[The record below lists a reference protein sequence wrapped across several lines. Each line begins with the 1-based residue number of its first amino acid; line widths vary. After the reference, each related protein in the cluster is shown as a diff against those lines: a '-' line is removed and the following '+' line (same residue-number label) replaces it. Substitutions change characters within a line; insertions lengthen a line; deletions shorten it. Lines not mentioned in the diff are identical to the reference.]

1 VTKRPA
7 DGERFARIGYEAQDK
22 RAADLI
28 YNVLVEGRLDWFR
41 IADPDAGRVDD
52 IQVATTDGQL
62 HAFQVKWA
70 DSVQNI
76 SFADFTR
83 SGKEPSLVSQLA
95 DGWRTLKAQY
105 PDKCV
110 FVHLVH
116 RNIPLPTLAP
126 KAQIPLGTPPP
137 IQPHFQALIREC
149 WKDKQCWISAGL
161 NGIPQGWHPAMEVVR
176 KEAGFLNE
184 KEFLDFIAACDLHFG
199 YQFPDADDS
208 LSRTAV
214 RREKDVDQIARLIS
228 KLGGGEKR
236 VIEISR
242 ADLLKELGWEA
253 RFEFRFK
260 HEFVVDQ
267 SIYQP
272 ITQTVQDLETA
283 ISQFSSGYLALIGTP
298 GSGKSTT
305 LTQTLRYRQ
314 GLRII
319 RYYAYVPDSIG
330 QEGRGEALSFLHDL
344 HLALQRQ
351 GIFAREGKQS
361 QPETLDELRD
371 AIRGQLVVLQD
382 RWHEERLKTLIIIDG
397 LDHIARE
404 QSPVRSLLN
413 ELPLPENIPDG
424 VLLILGSQTL
434 KLDDFNSRINHQLQE
449 VGRTLVMQPLSR
461 QAVSGI
467 ITAYRLPISLSQEQL
482 HLVHALANGHPL
494 ALGYLLAKLRHA
506 SDEATI
512 DAVLASTQPYDTHI
526 EDSYRVY
533 WDKLQRH
540 ENLKE
545 LLAMLSRLR
554 GPFNPEDWLEW
565 EGEPVIKTLLEY
577 ARHYFREESD
587 TRWHFFHNSFRQFI
601 LVQSRVNVLGKQD
614 SSRDRAYHKRIAEY
628 AAYSAPETPWSWEEI
643 YHRSRANDWEK
654 VLQLGTQD
662 YFRRQFFRLRPLE
675 AILEDIDIC
684 LEAARLKRD
693 GLAII
698 RMVLIDKE
706 LRDRHENI
714 DMAKVDMP
722 ALLFELLGMSV
733 AMRYV
738 MDGQQLRIGEKEA
751 LDFVALLLEKGESK
765 AAESVFNAA
774 EPLDVLS
781 GTTAVERTLGGN
793 QDTLYAWVQVAHY
806 FRPLDQ
812 AITVIGQLRADTSH
826 FVDKKQ
832 NLDSWHRSLRR
843 DVMEALTSSI
853 YDSENDGKL
862 CKLTE
867 LLRQH
872 EDGKYLLRR
881 LDFWTCSDK
890 RDLKRASEALD
901 RLLSNSKNY
910 EPFTKLRLAEF
921 LYHIR
926 NDKEAAAKLLSE
938 VPQPQL
944 QDISLSGTDSQ
955 NLTAFSHRI
964 RLNRMLAMMGQ
975 QKKPVDAVPD
985 DNEARRRGGVLFERC
1000 LVIIANI
1007 WGQAWA
1013 GNTLPPSTILRELH
1027 PALCLF
1033 AKNWRETQDWG
1044 WYAYKRTTDDF
1055 YAFVIHA
1062 VAAHGQ
1068 EALVALSQEFDHL
1081 WQKQPHYW
1089 EPSLRRTIAL
1099 ELYEKGGCSAE
1110 TLVQRLAAIEELY
1123 GVSDDVSSL
1132 ASEYS
1137 KHAFAW
1143 LKAGQSSRAMALLP
1157 RLFENSFG
1165 IVYEKDYQ
1173 FSNWIGLLAKTT
1185 ATLPGFT
1192 AEDIP
1197 RFASALLVLEDTGRC
1212 RGTRDAA
1219 VDLMTLVAQ
1228 WHPAYAL
1235 QLKDWLLTNHSI
1247 YYTNALEG
1255 ILSAAASSPDA
1266 PIELVFIL
1274 TCHLLIPFAGSVPA
1288 DLPKLL
1294 SQQATVKTSPST
1306 ADALLHILEKTVETK
1321 AFPSDRAEWWRGLID
1336 GLQATGVDSSYFQNK
1351 LKRDTRENKYESD
1364 LTVFLKSGEKLTNRD
1379 ALLRITTGQD
1389 LLNFI
1394 EGCEEVKYFRWYD
1407 AIAKIIDSLE
1417 LTQIRA
1423 LHKALERFEP
1433 RSTVNVLFAKRLKAL
1448 GCVDEGRAM
1457 LQPLLDQSVP
1467 HGWSRRYD
1475 GGTRLTAVQAL
1486 IDFDADE
1493 GREKAFDLL
1502 IKDYLA
1508 SWRYPSTFLLELE
1521 EFLPLLFVKMP
1532 IDEVWREI
1540 REHVYQLHEF
1550 SDTKTLPPLIGENNK
1565 SWQTVLLQ
1573 LISELI
1579 PIEITEVREECHRAL
1594 CAICLSPA
1602 YDTESSSLLKILLN
1616 GTETDVFHALAV
1628 LESVLEQR
1636 PQYVGTL
1643 APQIINLCISP
1654 NIVIRTTAARLA
1666 QDLDIS
1672 YELPGYKQLPMIY
1685 SLELP
1690 EFPNK
1695 DEVIPFNS
1703 LPPGASYPDCDDP
1716 LEMTRPFGDEFELLA
1731 EMSDVPFE
1739 NLIHRAAIL
1748 MTTLSPKEQWNMK
1761 AEENMKSW
1769 LKAADLE
1776 FTYHRLRPQQALR
1789 ALHHVTAEL
1798 ADAEKLDSKAL
1809 AFIQRSMRRH
1819 DKRMSCNEPQSRP
1832 LEILVPER
1840 DEMGLDRDK
1849 DWLNKGA
1856 GSFPAMPDR
1865 IHSDGRVVLAEL
1877 TRIRHLS
1884 WETPTECR
1892 FGMLCHPDWPTPDTL
1907 HDASN
1912 FFLHNHQWIAEDY
1925 PRLNIENIPTI
1936 VLYGHPRAVEL
1947 GGHEWLAFNPKIAL
1961 HFGWKPCTSGLFRWK
1976 DQSGVTTV
1984 ESIWWQDGALDRQ
1997 PPWSDTCSEGWRVVA
2012 TESAFEEIKKL
2023 AVPSVRSKAVIRLDR
2038 KKGKRA
2044 VVCRSHI

>member
-1 VTKRPA
+1 MTKRPA

-1099 ELYEKGGCSAE
+1099 ELYE
-1110 TLVQRLAAIEELY
+1110 
-1123 GVSDDVSSL
+1123 
-1132 ASEYS
+1132 
-1137 KHAFAW
+1137 
-1143 LKAGQSSRAMALLP
+1143 
-1157 RLFENSFG
+1157 RLFSKICG
-1165 IVYEKDYQ
+1165 YLPVRVGSQVY
-1173 FSNWIGLLAKTT
+1173 
-1185 ATLPGFT
+1185 
-1192 AEDIP
+1192 
-1197 RFASALLVLEDTGRC
+1197 DTR
-1212 RGTRDAA
+1212 
-1219 VDLMTLVAQ
+1219 Q
-1228 WHPAYAL
+1228 
-1235 QLKDWLLTNHSI
+1235 
-1247 YYTNALEG
+1247 
-1255 ILSAAASSPDA
+1255 LSA
-1266 PIELVFIL
+1266 
-1274 TCHLLIPFAGSVPA
+1274 
-1288 DLPKLL
+1288 
-1294 SQQATVKTSPST
+1294 
-1306 ADALLHILEKTVETK
+1306 
-1321 AFPSDRAEWWRGLID
+1321 
-1336 GLQATGVDSSYFQNK
+1336 
-1351 LKRDTRENKYESD
+1351 
-1364 LTVFLKSGEKLTNRD
+1364 
-1379 ALLRITTGQD
+1379 
-1389 LLNFI
+1389 
-1394 EGCEEVKYFRWYD
+1394 
-1407 AIAKIIDSLE
+1407 
-1417 LTQIRA
+1417 
-1423 LHKALERFEP
+1423 P
-1433 RSTVNVLFAKRLKAL
+1433 RSF
-1448 GCVDEGRAM
+1448 
-1457 LQPLLDQSVP
+1457 
-1467 HGWSRRYD
+1467 
-1475 GGTRLTAVQAL
+1475 
-1486 IDFDADE
+1486 
-1493 GREKAFDLL
+1493 
-1502 IKDYLA
+1502 
-1508 SWRYPSTFLLELE
+1508 
-1521 EFLPLLFVKMP
+1521 
-1532 IDEVWREI
+1532 
-1540 REHVYQLHEF
+1540 
-1550 SDTKTLPPLIGENNK
+1550 
-1565 SWQTVLLQ
+1565 
-1573 LISELI
+1573 
-1579 PIEITEVREECHRAL
+1579 
-1594 CAICLSPA
+1594 
-1602 YDTESSSLLKILLN
+1602 
-1616 GTETDVFHALAV
+1616 
-1628 LESVLEQR
+1628 
-1636 PQYVGTL
+1636 
-1643 APQIINLCISP
+1643 
-1654 NIVIRTTAARLA
+1654 
-1666 QDLDIS
+1666 
-1672 YELPGYKQLPMIY
+1672 
-1685 SLELP
+1685 
-1690 EFPNK
+1690 
-1695 DEVIPFNS
+1695 
-1703 LPPGASYPDCDDP
+1703 
-1716 LEMTRPFGDEFELLA
+1716 
-1731 EMSDVPFE
+1731 
-1739 NLIHRAAIL
+1739 
-1748 MTTLSPKEQWNMK
+1748 
-1761 AEENMKSW
+1761 
-1769 LKAADLE
+1769 
-1776 FTYHRLRPQQALR
+1776 
-1789 ALHHVTAEL
+1789 
-1798 ADAEKLDSKAL
+1798 
-1809 AFIQRSMRRH
+1809 
-1819 DKRMSCNEPQSRP
+1819 
-1832 LEILVPER
+1832 
-1840 DEMGLDRDK
+1840 
-1849 DWLNKGA
+1849 
-1856 GSFPAMPDR
+1856 
-1865 IHSDGRVVLAEL
+1865 
-1877 TRIRHLS
+1877 
-1884 WETPTECR
+1884 
-1892 FGMLCHPDWPTPDTL
+1892 
-1907 HDASN
+1907 
-1912 FFLHNHQWIAEDY
+1912 
-1925 PRLNIENIPTI
+1925 
-1936 VLYGHPRAVEL
+1936 
-1947 GGHEWLAFNPKIAL
+1947 
-1961 HFGWKPCTSGLFRWK
+1961 
-1976 DQSGVTTV
+1976 
-1984 ESIWWQDGALDRQ
+1984 
-1997 PPWSDTCSEGWRVVA
+1997 
-2012 TESAFEEIKKL
+2012 
-2023 AVPSVRSKAVIRLDR
+2023 
-2038 KKGKRA
+2038 
-2044 VVCRSHI
+2044 

>member
-1 VTKRPA
+1 MAIRPA
-7 DGERFARIGYEAQDK
+7 DGERIARIGYEAQDK

-28 YNVLVEGRLDWFR
+28 YNILVEGRLDWFR

-83 SGKEPSLVSQLA
+83 SGKEPSLISQLA
-95 DGWRTLKAQY
+95 HGWRTLKTQHA
-105 PDKCV
+105 DKRV
-110 FVHLVH
+110 FVHLIH
-116 RNIPLPTLAP
+116 RNIPLPTPAP
-126 KAQIPLGTPPP
+126 KAKIPLGTPPP
-137 IQPHFQALIREC
+137 LQPHFQAFIREC
-149 WKDKQCWISAGL
+149 WKEKQSWISTGVK
-161 NGIPQGWHPAMEVVR
+161 GTPQGWHPAMEVVR
-176 KEAGFLNE
+176 KEAGFSNE
-184 KEFLDFIAACDLHFG
+184 KQFLDFIVACDLHFG
-199 YQFPDADDS
+199 YQFPDAEEP

-242 ADLLKELGWEA
+242 AELLKELGWEA

-260 HEFVVDQ
+260 HEFAVDQ
-267 SIYQP
+267 SLYQP
-272 ITQTVQDLETA
+272 IAQTVQELETA
-283 ISQFSSGYLALIGTP
+283 ISQFTSGYLALIGTP

-330 QEGRGEALSFLHDL
+330 QEGRGEATSFLHDL

-351 GIFAREGKQS
+351 GIYARTEKKA
-361 QPETLDELRD
+361 QPDTLEDLRD
-371 AIRGQLVVLQD
+371 AIRGQLLVLQD
-382 RWHEERLKTLIIIDG
+382 RWHEERLKTLIIVDG

-413 ELPLPENIPDG
+413 ELPLPENVPDG
-424 VLLILGSQTL
+424 VILILGSQTL

-449 VGRTLVMQPLSR
+449 DGRTLIMQPLSR

-506 SDEATI
+506 TDEATI
-512 DAVLASTQPYDTHI
+512 DTILASTQPYDTHI

-533 WDKLQRH
+533 WDKLQQH

-554 GPFNPEDWLEW
+554 GPFNPEEWLGW
-565 EGEPVIKTLLEY
+565 EGETVIRTLLEK

-628 AAYSAPETPWSWEEI
+628 AASSAPETPWSWEEI

-706 LRDRHENI
+706 LRDRHDSI

-722 ALLFELLGMSV
+722 ALLFELMGMGV

-738 MDGQQLRIGEKEA
+738 MDGQQLRVGEKEA
-751 LDFVALLLEKGESK
+751 LDFVALLLEKGEFK

-781 GTTAVERTLGGN
+781 GSTAVERSQSGNLETLH
-793 QDTLYAWVQVAHY
+793 AWVDVAHY

-812 AITVIGQLRADTSH
+812 LLNVIEQLRADTSY
-826 FVDKKQ
+826 FVDKNQ
-832 NLDSWHRSLRR
+832 SFDSWHRSVRR
-843 DVMEALTSSI
+843 DVIETLTSSI
-853 YDSENDGKL
+853 YGSENDEKL
-862 CKLTE
+862 RKLKE
-867 LLRQH
+867 LLHQH
-872 EDGKYLLRR
+872 EDEKYLHRR
-881 LDFWTCSDK
+881 LDFWTCSDL
-890 RDLKRASEALD
+890 RDLEMASEALD
-901 RLLSNSKNY
+901 RLLSNNKNS

-921 LYHIR
+921 MYHIR
-926 NDKEAAAKLLSE
+926 NDKEAAAKLLLE

-944 QDISLSGTDSQ
+944 QDISLSGSDSQ

-975 QKKPVDAVPD
+975 PQKPVDAVPD
-985 DNEARRRGGVLFERC
+985 DTEARRRGGVLFERC

-1013 GNTLPPSTILRELH
+1013 GTTLPPATIIRELH

-1033 AKNWRETQDWG
+1033 AKKWRETQDWG

-1055 YAFVIHA
+1055 YTFVIHA
-1062 VAAHGQ
+1062 VAEHGQ
-1068 EALVALSQEFDHL
+1068 EALQALSQEFDHL
-1081 WQKQPHYW
+1081 WQKHPHYW

-1110 TLVQRLAAIEELY
+1110 TLVQRLAVIEELY

-1137 KHAFAW
+1137 KQAFAW

-1165 IVYEKDYQ
+1165 IIYEKDYQ
-1173 FSNWIGLLAKTT
+1173 FLNWIGLLAKTT
-1185 ATLPGFT
+1185 ASLPGST
-1192 AEDIP
+1192 DEDIP

-1219 VDLMTLVAQ
+1219 VDLMALVAQ

-1235 QLKDWLLTNHSI
+1235 QLKDWLLANHSI
-1247 YYTNALEG
+1247 HYTNALEG
-1255 ILSAAASSPDA
+1255 ILSAAASSPEA

-1274 TCHLLIPFAGSVPA
+1274 TCHLLIPFAGSVPN

-1294 SQQATVKTSPST
+1294 SQQAAIKTSPTT
-1306 ADALLHILEKTVETK
+1306 ADALLHILEKAVETRV
-1321 AFPSDRAEWWRGLID
+1321 FPSDRAEWWRGLID
-1336 GLQATGVDSSYFQNK
+1336 GLQAAGVDASHFQDK
-1351 LKRDTRENKYESD
+1351 LKQDTRKNKYESD
-1364 LTVFLKSGEKLTNRD
+1364 LTVHLKSGEKLTDRD

-1389 LLNFI
+1389 LLDFI
-1394 EGCEEVKYFRWYD
+1394 DGCEEVKYFRWHD
-1407 AIAKIIDSLE
+1407 AVAKVIESLD

-1433 RSTVNVLFAKRLKAL
+1433 RSMVNVLFAKRLKTL
-1448 GCVDEGRAM
+1448 GCIDEGRAL
-1457 LQPLLDQSVP
+1457 LQPMLDQSEP
-1467 HGWSRRYD
+1467 HGWSRRFD

-1502 IKDYLA
+1502 IKDYLS
-1508 SWRYPSTFLLELE
+1508 SWRYPGVFLFDLE
-1521 EFLPLLFVKMP
+1521 EFLPLLFAKTP
-1532 IDEVWREI
+1532 FNEVWGEI

-1550 SDTKTLPPLIGENNK
+1550 SDTKTLPPIIGENNK

-1573 LISELI
+1573 LILDSI

-1594 CAICLSPA
+1594 SAICHRPA
-1602 YDTESSSLLKILLN
+1602 YDTESSSSLKNLLN
-1616 GTETDVFHALAV
+1616 GPETEVFLALAV
-1628 LESVLEQR
+1628 LESVLGQR
-1636 PQYVGTL
+1636 PQYVGMF
-1643 APQIINLCISP
+1643 APQIRNMCVSP
-1654 NIVIRTTAARLA
+1654 NIVIRTMAVKLA
-1666 QDLDIS
+1666 QRLDIS
-1672 YELPGYKQLPMIY
+1672 YELPDYKQLPTIY
-1685 SLELP
+1685 SMKLP
-1690 EFPNK
+1690 DFATK
-1695 DEVIPFNS
+1695 DELIPFNA
-1703 LPPGASYPDCDDP
+1703 LPPGASYPDSDDP
-1716 LEMTRPFGDEFELLA
+1716 LEMTRPFVDEFELIA

-1739 NLIHRAAIL
+1739 NLIYRAAMI
-1748 MTTLSPKEQWNMK
+1748 MAALSPKELWNKK
-1761 AEENMKSW
+1761 AEEDMKSW

-1776 FTYHRLRPQQALR
+1776 YTYHRLRPQQALR

-1798 ADAEKLDSKAL
+1798 VDAEKLDSEAL

-1819 DKRMSCNEPQSRP
+1819 DKKMSCKEPQIKP

-1840 DEMGLDRDK
+1840 DEMGLDRNK
-1849 DWLNKGA
+1849 NWLDKGA
-1856 GSFPAMPDR
+1856 DTFSGMPDR
-1865 IHSDGRVVLAEL
+1865 IHSDEHVVLAEL
-1877 TRIRHLS
+1877 TRVRHLS
-1884 WETPTECR
+1884 WETPTEYR
-1892 FGMLCHPDWPTPDTL
+1892 FSMLCHPDWPTPDTL

-1912 FFLHNHQWIAEDY
+1912 FFLYDHQWDAEDY
-1925 PRLNIENIPTI
+1925 PNLYIPNVPTI
-1936 VLYGHPRAVEL
+1936 VLYGDPHAVEL

-1976 DQSGVTTV
+1976 DQHGVTTV

-1997 PPWSDTCSEGWRVVA
+1997 PPRNDTCSEGWLLVA
-2012 TESAFEEIKKL
+2012 TESAFEEIRKL
-2023 AVPSVRSKAVIRLDR
+2023 AVPIVRSKAVIRSDR

-2044 VVCRSHI
+2044 AVSRFQM